1 MLAYIPAHVSLLVLA
16 CANIR
21 FSRFLPAVMGGLYVI
36 ERLAGLLRDENALTQ
51 RNAALALTSLCRNS
65 KQACLRLK
73 AFVVSC
79 GAPQVKRALIA
90 YPELGQLLSNNITAS
105 G

>member
-1 MLAYIPAHVSLLVLA
+1 MSYSSCYFHFEV
-16 CANIR
+16 
-21 FSRFLPAVMGGLYVI
+21 VMGGLYVI
-36 ERLAGLLRDENALTQ
+36 ERLAELLRDENALTQ
-51 RNAALALTSLCRNS
+51 RNAALALTSLCKNS

-90 YPELGQLLSNNITAS
+90 YPELGQLLSNSIAAN